1 MQCCYKTYPQPSY
14 LVFRPSAF
22 VNEKILTGLLW
33 ASGTDKLSFTEREDT
48 IGLAGQAAA
57 GSHKVT
63 TWEVLKYHSLA
74 GSRYFLNGQ
83 RKKPSHEFMEWNPA
97 KILQHN
103 LIWALLDKLFTRKE
117 EADC

>member
-48 IGLAGQAAA
+48 TGLAGQAGPVILWPIQGDHL
-57 GSHKVT
+57 GSIRIPFIG
-63 TWEVLKYHSLA
+63 W
-74 GSRYFLNGQ
+74 
-83 RKKPSHEFMEWNPA
+83 
-97 KILQHN
+97 
-103 LIWALLDKLFTRKE
+103 
-117 EADC
+117 